1 MRSTPS
7 RLALLSILLV
17 LGACGAPHARTAAPP
32 RPQNSLAGLP
42 MGGGSQIV
50 LDGDVSDWAEGS
62 VLAADDQY
70 LYFRFSVGARTMTL
84 QHSPEPVV
92 LMIDADAD
100 AKTGKVIENEP
111 DLRGMGVDLA
121 IVFSGKDARGQGCSV
136 EILRPDGQV
145 TKVSPYDAGVVAC
158 PTVASRWYEGRISR
172 NAPALGELP
181 APGLRSMG
189 VLRASAAIMDASGA
203 IAACS
208 DPATIKLPPAGA
220 PRTLAAEIPAKPEGA
235 VRILSWNVEKSSPVH
250 NPKPFARVIQALA
263 PDAVLV
269 QEWTEG
275 TTTDTQAWFVGH
287 VDASQDWNVV
297 KTPGDLAT
305 GGGVAI
311 IARFP
316 LEMRISGPAMG
327 GAKGTPV
334 RFVGAVAQSPLG
346 PMLLGSTHLKC
357 CGFAGSPEDQ
367 RRISEARGINTAV
380 RGIDAPALRVIT
392 GDLNLVGSR
401 TPLDELAHAL
411 DADGSDLTPAATRVL
426 GDRVLVTWGKADE
439 TFAPGR
445 LDYAL
450 VSDASLRVADAF
462 VLDTRRL
469 SDASLARLGL
479 ERTDC
484 DASDHMPVVVDVVP
498 ADR

>member
-1 MRSTPS
+1 MRSTCS
-7 RLALLSILLV
+7 RSALLSVLLS
-17 LGACGAPHARTAAPP
+17 LGACGAPHARTAAPA
-32 RPQNSLAGLP
+32 RAQSALAGLP

-50 LDGDVSDWAEGS
+50 LDGDVSEWAEGS

-100 AKTGKVIENEP
+100 TRTGKVIEDEP

-121 IVFSGKDARGQGCSV
+121 IVFSGKDGRGQGCSV
-136 EILRPDGQV
+136 EILKPDGQV
-145 TKVSPYDAGVVAC
+145 TKVSPYDAGVVVC

-172 NAPALGELP
+172 NAPALRELP

-189 VLRASAAIMDASGA
+189 ALKASAALMDASGA

-208 DPATIKLPPAGA
+208 DPATIKLPPAGTA
-220 PRTLAAEIPAKPEGA
+220 RALAAEIPAKPEGA
-235 VRILSWNVEKSSPVH
+235 VRIVSWNVEKSSPVH

-275 TTTDTQAWFVGH
+275 TTTDARAWFVEH
-287 VDASQDWNVV
+287 VGASQDWNVV
-297 KTPGDLAT
+297 KASGDLAT

-311 IARFP
+311 VSRFP
-316 LEMRISGPAMG
+316 LEMRISSPPMG
-327 GAKGTPV
+327 GGKGTAV

-367 RRISEARGINTAV
+367 RRLAEAEGINAAV
-380 RGIDAPALRVIT
+380 RGVEAPPLRLIC
-392 GDLNLVGSR
+392 GDMNLVGSR
-401 TPLDELAHAL
+401 APLDALARGL
-411 DADGSDLTPAATRVL
+411 DADGSDLAPAPTRVL
-426 GDRVLVTWGKADE
+426 GDRVLVTWGKSDE
-439 TFAPGR
+439 AFAPGR

-450 VSDASLRVADAF
+450 VSDASLRVVDAF

-469 SDASLARLGL
+469 SDESLARLGL